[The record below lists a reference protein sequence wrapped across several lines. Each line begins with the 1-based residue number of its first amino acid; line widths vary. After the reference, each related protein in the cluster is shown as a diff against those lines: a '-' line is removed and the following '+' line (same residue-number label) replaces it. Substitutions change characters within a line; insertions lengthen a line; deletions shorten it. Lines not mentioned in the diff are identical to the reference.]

1 MHQNGSSL
9 VDLVVGFLFG
19 AGGASFLNW
28 LLRRRESRADIV
40 AKQQDVIDSLWQRID
55 ALQRRVEE
63 LERELDRIES
73 EARQLRRLGTPPRA
87 WGQRSQDLA
96 QPLEDRYTP
105 TCVGTI

>member
-63 LERELDRIES
+63 LEREVDRIES
-73 EARQLRRLGTPPRA
+73 EARQLRRLLQAYERQFGRRFRIGPGGRIVEV
-87 WGQRSQDLA
+87 QEQ
-96 QPLEDRYTP
+96 E
-105 TCVGTI
+105 